1 MVFVFI
7 EILFKILLFKGG
19 VLIYAEHCI
28 SALLSKRETS
38 CKVAMFSWQTIVHG
52 HGGNN
57 LSKQLRSKEVESY
70 RSRPRSYFISMS
82 VFIWRGSAL
91 MDYRLEKRDAHLALM
106 SNLYDSPYSSA
117 PLIPTF
123 LLALIR
129 FNVFNG
135 TYANDSVFILFPLI
149 K

>member
-1 MVFVFI
+1 
-7 EILFKILLFKGG
+7 
-19 VLIYAEHCI
+19 
-28 SALLSKRETS
+28 
-38 CKVAMFSWQTIVHG
+38 
-52 HGGNN
+52 
-57 LSKQLRSKEVESY
+57 
-70 RSRPRSYFISMS
+70 
-82 VFIWRGSAL
+82 

-106 SNLYDSPYSSA
+106 SNLYDSPYASA

>member
-1 MVFVFI
+1 MQFICLFNWNVSQHFSLRGRHPAKLQCFHDSQSFMVTVAI
-7 EILFKILLFKGG
+7 ICPNSSVPKI
-19 VLIYAEHCI
+19 A
-28 SALLSKRETS
+28 
-38 CKVAMFSWQTIVHG
+38 
-52 HGGNN
+52 
-57 LSKQLRSKEVESY
+57 SY
-70 RSRPRSYFISMS
+70 RSRPRSYFISMN
-82 VFIWRGSAL
+82 VFNWRVSAL

-106 SNLYDSPYSSA
+106 SSLYDSPYSSA